1 MNLLQAV
8 LDAIPDGPV
17 IIAAGGISTGA
28 QIAALLTLGAS
39 GVVLGTR
46 FLFTPECMYSD
57 QMKAVLIDAGL
68 NSTARSLAFDEIN
81 RTAMWPEGIDGRA
94 IANDILVDYNK
105 EGLDLEMRLKKA
117 DEDKAKGKTDRL
129 VIWAGVG
136 VGHVKEIKG
145 APVSPTLLY
154 TRNPRG

>member
-1 MNLLQAV
+1 
-8 LDAIPDGPV
+8 
-17 IIAAGGISTGA
+17 
-28 QIAALLTLGAS
+28 
-39 GVVLGTR
+39 
-46 FLFTPECMYSD
+46 MYSD

-68 NSTARSLAFDEIN
+68 NSTARSLAFDETN

-94 IANDILVDYNK
+94 IANNILVDYYK

-145 APVSPTLLY
+145 ASVSPTLLN
-154 TRNPRG
+154 TRGPRG